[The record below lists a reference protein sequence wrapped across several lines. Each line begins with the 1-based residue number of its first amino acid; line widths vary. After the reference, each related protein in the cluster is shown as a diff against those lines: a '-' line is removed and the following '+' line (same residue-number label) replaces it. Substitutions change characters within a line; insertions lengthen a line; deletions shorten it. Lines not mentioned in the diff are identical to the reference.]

1 MWCNWLHVPK
11 FENKKLFLPVGKDG
25 WLAANACSSVCV
37 NILEIHEIFTETS
50 PSEATSLGIHDYNEE
65 VEDMSVHGLK
75 NILEKCQHF
84 KDLSSQIINNKSY
97 VRHLDFKDKFYLKIL
112 HREVEECLHFS
123 GHKGYLLAQ
132 GSFLFGL
139 QTTLPNSFGRD
150 THFKL
155 VGFEETKIYRVA

>member
-1 MWCNWLHVPK
+1 MAVIPK
-11 FENKKLFLPVGKDG
+11 TILPVGGMGG
-25 WLAANACSSVCV
+25 WRLMHVVYVSTLKK
-37 NILEIHEIFTETS
+37 IPIFTETS

-65 VEDMSVHGLK
+65 VEDMSVQGLK

-84 KDLSSQIINNKSY
+84 KDISSQILNNKSF
-97 VRHLDFKDKFYLKIL
+97 VQLLDFKDKFHLKIL

-155 VGFEETKIYRVA
+155 VRI